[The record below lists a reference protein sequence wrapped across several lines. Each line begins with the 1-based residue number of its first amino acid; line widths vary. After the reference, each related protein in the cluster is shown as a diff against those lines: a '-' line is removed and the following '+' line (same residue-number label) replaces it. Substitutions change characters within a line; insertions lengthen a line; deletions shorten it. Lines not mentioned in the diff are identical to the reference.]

1 MYKEKLKQ
9 ILYFIPNYIL
19 IILNLIY
26 YPLDSRFMKSMR
38 NANDIAPF
46 QAHDNLGMIIG
57 FLAIICI
64 ILRIIFNAKRCNI
77 ESKTYKIINN
87 VLTILLLI
95 VLFLLWVI
103 TSVA

>member
-1 MYKEKLKQ
+1 MYNEKLKK

-26 YPLDSRFMKSMR
+26 YPLDSMYMKSMR
-38 NANDIAPF
+38 DANDIAPF
-46 QAHDNLGMIIG
+46 HVHNNLGMIIG

-95 VLFLLWVI
+95 VLWAI